1 MRLRFSVLG
10 IAGLMVVGTS
20 CGSRPEYRTDAT
32 VKDIMDS
39 VVDPNADFLW
49 DSVSSESSL
58 EKGLVEKAPKTPE
71 EWKEVRRHTI
81 ALMEAMNSLR
91 IPGRAVAHPGEKAD
105 DARVEE
111 QPEAIQNLIN
121 RDRDSWNKAADGLYE
136 TTVLMLKAVDA
147 KSVDGV
153 LDAGDRI
160 DKACETCHLKYWY
173 PKQYDLLQKARPSA
187 SERGSK

>member
-49 DSVSSESSL
+49 DSVSSESSR

-71 EWKEVRRHTI
+71 EWKVVRRHTI

-136 TTVLMLKAVDA
+136 TTALMLKAVDA